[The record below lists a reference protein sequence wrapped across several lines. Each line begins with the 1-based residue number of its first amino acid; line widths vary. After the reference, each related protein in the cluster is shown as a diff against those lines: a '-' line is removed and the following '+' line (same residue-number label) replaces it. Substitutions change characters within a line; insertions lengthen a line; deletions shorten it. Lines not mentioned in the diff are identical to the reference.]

1 MLQVG
6 SDIAI
11 RHYWDLGRWAELWR
25 VWRTPADDRHRDEP
39 LDLKVISRFPFLGVA
54 YFPWCTLPIQMKSIS
69 RWSHKKEPF
78 DGKATPQAHLP

>member
-1 MLQVG
+1 MEEWDVLWQSKSKTIMLQVG

-39 LDLKVISRFPFLGVA
+39 LDLKVVTKIPFLV
-54 YFPWCTLPIQMKSIS
+54 
-69 RWSHKKEPF
+69 
-78 DGKATPQAHLP
+78 

>member
-1 MLQVG
+1 MKQWADPWQTRSRVFVLQVG

-39 LDLKVISRFPFLGVA
+39 LDLKVTTGMPSLV
-54 YFPWCTLPIQMKSIS
+54 
-69 RWSHKKEPF
+69 
-78 DGKATPQAHLP
+78 